1 MTFQVKLTRYQVETA
16 SDQFHSHIRE
26 KAEDIY
32 QKYVKDNIP
41 CEFFIDGIVQKKHKP
56 NRTLRRSFPL
66 ALPCPSS
73 GVCAEWAGDRCGSC
87 IHAKIFTSGSYKNS
101 HWSPAS
107 PNNYLK
113 K

>member
-16 SDQFHSHIRE
+16 SDQFQSHIRE

-41 CEFFIDGIVQKKHKP
+41 CEFFIDGIVQKEHKP

>member
-41 CEFFIDGIVQKKHKP
+41 CEFFIDGIVQKEHKP

>member
-1 MTFQVKLTRYQVETA
+1 MTFQVNLTRYQVETA
-16 SDQFHSHIRE
+16 SEQFASHIKE

-41 CEFFIDGIVQKKHKP
+41 CEFFIDGIVQKEHKP

-73 GVCAEWAGDRCGSC
+73 GVCAQWAGDRCGSC
-87 IHAKIFTSGSYKNS
+87 IHAKTFISGPYKNS
-101 HWSPAS
+101 HWNPAS